1 MTQFIAYYR
10 VSTARQGR
18 SGLGLEAQQ
27 AEIEAYVDGR
37 GEIISQFTEI
47 ESGKV
52 NSRPEL
58 AAALAQCKATGSTLI
73 IAKLDRLARKVAF
86 VANLMEAGVPFIVAN
101 QPNADPFRLH
111 IEAAINEDEGRKI
124 SERTQAALRAARERG
139 VKLGF
144 AAPSR
149 LQGQRMA
156 SEAGVRGNIERAE
169 RHAAK
174 VRPII
179 RTIQAAGAITLRDIA
194 GQLNELGVLTARGGR
209 WHPSTVNSILAR
221 LEEAA

>member
-124 SERTQAALRAARERG
+124 SERTRAALKAARERG
-139 VKLGF
+139 IKLGF
-144 AAPSR
+144 AIASR
-149 LQGQRMA
+149 RQNQPAA
-156 SEAGVRGNIERAE
+156 SQAGVRGNIKRAE
-169 RHAAK
+169 RHAAN
-174 VRPII
+174 VYPII
-179 RTIQAAGAITLRDIA
+179 QAIQAGGAVTQRDIA
-194 GQLNELGVLTARGGR
+194 VQLNERGVLTARGGR
-209 WHPSTVNSILAR
+209 WHASTVGLILAR

>member
-1 MTQFIAYYR
+1 MTTYIAYYR

-86 VANLMEAGVPFIVAN
+86 VANLMEAGIPFIVAN

-124 SERTQAALRAARERG
+124 SERTRAALKAAKARG

-144 AAPSR
+144 AIAGR
-149 LQGQRMA
+149 GQDQRVA
-156 SEAGVRGNIERAE
+156 SQRGVRANIERAD
-169 RHAAK
+169 RHAAN
-174 VRPII
+174 VIPII
-179 RTIQAAGAITLRDIA
+179 SAIQASGAVTQRDIA
-194 GQLNELGVLTARGGR
+194 AELNKREVLTARGGR
-209 WHPSTVNSILAR
+209 WHASTVGLIINR
-221 LEEAA
+221 LEVA